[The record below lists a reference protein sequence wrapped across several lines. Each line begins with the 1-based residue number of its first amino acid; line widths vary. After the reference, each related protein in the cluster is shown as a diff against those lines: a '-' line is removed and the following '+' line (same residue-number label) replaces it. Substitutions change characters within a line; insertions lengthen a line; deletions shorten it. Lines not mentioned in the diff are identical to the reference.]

1 MDRQN
6 EETPDFFKRKAE
18 ITHKAEETEGDKTDN
33 LIFGI
38 HPVREAL
45 ESGAKIEKI
54 YIRRDSHADKRRY
67 ARIKGTDVSTD
78 SETLFSIADYADA
91 RGIPIQ
97 NVPTEKLDKLTHR
110 ANHQGI
116 VAVVAPIEYVTV
128 DAILEKIQQNDRPA
142 LIVVM
147 DSVTDVRNF
156 GAIARSA
163 ECAGADAI
171 IMSSKNSAP
180 VNGEAIRSSSG
191 ALTRIPVCRVGSLR
205 NTLKTLQ
212 VNGIQLVA
220 ATEKSQILIY
230 EADLSGSVAIIMGS
244 EGRGISSE
252 VLKLCDLKLA
262 IPILGVVESLN
273 VSAAAAVML
282 YEVVRQRFE
291 KS

>member
-1 MDRQN
+1 MERQN
-6 EETPDFFKRKAE
+6 EEAPDFFKRK
-18 ITHKAEETEGDKTDN
+18 TEKSQEKPQEKNEN

-45 ESGAKIEKI
+45 ESGTKIEKI

-91 RGIPIQ
+91 RGIPVQ
-97 NVPTEKLDKLTHR
+97 NVPTEKLDRLTHR

-116 VAVVAPIEYVTV
+116 VAVVAPIEYAELP
-128 DAILEKIQQNDRPA
+128 DILEKLKENGRPA

-171 IMSSKNSAP
+171 IMSAKNSAP

-205 NTLKTLQ
+205 NTLKSLQ
-212 VNGIQLVA
+212 VEGISIVA
-220 ATEKSQILIY
+220 ATEKSRTLLY
-230 EADLSGSVAIIMGS
+230 EADLSGSIAIVMGS

-252 VLKLCDLKLA
+252 VLKLCDMKLA
-262 IPILGVVESLN
+262 IPILGTIESLN

-282 YEVVRQRFE
+282 YETVRQRFE

>member
-1 MDRQN
+1 MERQN
-6 EETPDFFKRKAE
+6 EEAPDFFKRK
-18 ITHKAEETEGDKTDN
+18 TEKSQEKPQEKNEN

-45 ESGAKIEKI
+45 ESGTKIEKI
-54 YIRRDSHADKRRY
+54 YIRRDNHADKRRY

-91 RGIPIQ
+91 RGIPVQ
-97 NVPTEKLDKLTHR
+97 NVPTEKLDRLTHR

-116 VAVVAPIEYVTV
+116 VAVVAPIEYAELP
-128 DAILEKIQQNDRPA
+128 DILEKLKENGRPA

-171 IMSSKNSAP
+171 IMSAKNSAP

-205 NTLKTLQ
+205 NTLKSLQ
-212 VNGIQLVA
+212 VEGISIVA
-220 ATEKSQILIY
+220 ATEKSRTLLY
-230 EADLSGSVAIIMGS
+230 EADLSGSIAIVMGS

-252 VLKLCDLKLA
+252 VLKLCDMKLA
-262 IPILGVVESLN
+262 IPILGTVESLN

-282 YEVVRQRFE
+282 YETVRQRFE

>member
-1 MDRQN
+1 MERQN
-6 EETPDFFKRKAE
+6 EEAPDFFKRK
-18 ITHKAEETEGDKTDN
+18 TEKSQEKPQEKNEN

-45 ESGAKIEKI
+45 ESGTKIEKI

-91 RGIPIQ
+91 RGIPVQ
-97 NVPTEKLDKLTHR
+97 NVPTEKLDRLTHR

-116 VAVVAPIEYVTV
+116 VAVVAPIEYAELP
-128 DAILEKIQQNDRPA
+128 DILEKLKENGRPA

-171 IMSSKNSAP
+171 IMSAKNSAP

-205 NTLKTLQ
+205 NTLKSLQ
-212 VNGIQLVA
+212 VEGISIVA
-220 ATEKSQILIY
+220 ATEKSRTLLY
-230 EADLSGSVAIIMGS
+230 EADLSGSIAIVMGS

-252 VLKLCDLKLA
+252 VLKLCDMKLA
-262 IPILGVVESLN
+262 IPILGTVESLN

-282 YEVVRQRFE
+282 YETVRQRFE